1 MTHPKGDPS
10 QATNVVAPTGTR
22 LGSTVRRSLLL
33 LAPLLFT
40 LQCRDKKPAAEIQSI
55 PVPVVQDSAAQFRVV
70 PPAPAAKEE
79 QPARPRPPE
88 VTFEIRKDSSGYG
101 AFCDSVISANG
112 SLPAM
117 EGIRESVTMY
127 FQAYYA
133 AMQSQAEAGDKNGK
147 DLDSAAFLQFIK
159 LGYDRILAYGRLLAF
174 GVPLPGAFP
183 KLTEKNRATDA
194 EPDSLRKYLS
204 ESKPNP
210 SGFPIDGRFL
220 FLGGGPFIAAE
231 NPEDGSTATGP
242 DGRPEAVYRYSNGSN
257 GRLAL
262 DAIRHLDP
270 IRIRLGFGPEI
281 GIYDYGMFEIN
292 GIGSLIYGFT
302 DSIPVFFLTE
312 KGAVPGRLVSVTEPV
327 TLEGMGCVSE
337 NPTFRFAASAPI
349 DGEVLGLY
357 IPYDGQAPAGCAI
370 RRGKRHWTADLNGD
384 GVPDLAGVSSTFS
397 GIASDEMNQSAW
409 YLNVEGR
416 WNRIEAAAEIDCT

>member
-1 MTHPKGDPS
+1 MTKETKAFG
-10 QATNVVAPTGTR
+10 PTGTR
-22 LGSTVRRSLLL
+22 LGPTATQGLLL
-33 LAPLLFT
+33 LVTLLFA
-40 LQCRDKKPAAEIQSI
+40 LQCRDKNQGEETRSI
-55 PVPVVQDSAAQFRVV
+55 PVPVVGDSAAQAAGD
-70 PPAPAAKEE
+70 PAISAPTASAAQDE
-79 QPARPRPPE
+79 QPGRPQPPE
-88 VTFEIRKDSSGYG
+88 ATFEIRKDTSGYG

-112 SLPAM
+112 SLPTM
-117 EGIRESVTMY
+117 NGIREAVTKY
-127 FQAYYA
+127 FEAYYA
-133 AMQSQAEAGDKNGK
+133 VKRTYTEADYKNGK
-147 DLDSAAFLQFIK
+147 APDSAAVLPFIK
-159 LGYDRILAYGRLLAF
+159 LGYDRIQAYGRLLAF
-174 GVPLPGAFP
+174 GVPLPGTFP
-183 KLTEKNRATDA
+183 NLTERNRTTGG
-194 EPDSLRKYLS
+194 EPDSLLQKYLS

-220 FLGGGPFIAAE
+220 FLGGGPFISAE
-231 NPEDGSTATGP
+231 NPEDGSTATGA

-257 GRLAL
+257 GGLAL

-281 GIYDYGMFEIN
+281 EVYEYGMFAIN
-292 GIGSLIYGFT
+292 GIGSLIYGFA
-302 DSIPVFFLTE
+302 DRIPVFFLTE
-312 KGAVPGRLVSVTEPV
+312 KGAIPGRLVSVTEPV
-327 TLEGMGCVSE
+327 TPEGRGCVSE

-349 DGEVLGLY
+349 EGEVLGLY

-397 GIASDEMNQSAW
+397 GIVSDEMNQSAW